1 MTKVEITFTCERCMY
16 KHMKHEPSENYSV
29 TVDDVL
35 AKSYFCP
42 RCNKDVPWSKWIKG
56 WWHNYYLKHL
66 LREFGCANP
75 KPYWR
80 VGKKLIELG
89 LLDYQY
95 DPSVKEDSDKY
106 FEHVHKELEAI
117 VKHMNGNVKLNKAGG
132 MYGPDDD
139 CYDVKFSEEREDT
152 LKRWK
157 KSIDEDKE
165 EHRQKM
171 MLKQVEQ
178 VTNYIDKLIEANP
191 NPAKT
196 KTLTDKQAFEI
207 VRDNTNWMWV
217 YETDVRFQD
226 GWIFHRTREDDTME
240 YHTGSEPIDCYHIDD
255 LHSMEIVGYPLEPWS
270 GCELEASPFY
280 PKNEE
285 QIKKTIDRLNKSH
298 QKNIEELTPAS

>member
-1 MTKVEITFTCERCMY
+1 MAKVEITFTCRSCMY
-16 KHMKHEPSENYSV
+16 KHMKHEPTENYSV

-42 RCNKDVPWSKWIKG
+42 RCNQDVPWSKWIKG
-56 WWHNYYLKHL
+56 WWHNYSFRHL

-89 LLDYQY
+89 LLDYHY
-95 DPSVKEDSDKY
+95 DDSIQENSDEC
-106 FEHVHKELEAI
+106 FEHLHKELEAI
-117 VKHMNGNVKLNKAGG
+117 VKYMNGNVKLNKASGY
-132 MYGPDDD
+132 YGPDEDR
-139 CYDVKFSEEREDT
+139 YHVKFSEEREDI

-157 KSIDEDKE
+157 KYVDKYQE

-178 VTNYIDKLIEANP
+178 VTNYIDRLIEENP
-191 NPAKT
+191 NPVKT
-196 KTLTDKQAFEI
+196 KTLTDKQAYEI

-217 YETDVRFQD
+217 FETDVRFQD

-240 YHTGSEPIDCYHIDD
+240 YHTGSEPIDCYHIDG

-270 GCELEASPFY
+270 GCEIKDSPFY
-280 PKNEE
+280 SRNEE
-285 QIKKTIDRLNKSH
+285 QIKETINRLNKSH
-298 QKNIEELTPAS
+298 QKHIEELTPAS